1 MTRMRTLTLSLATA
15 ALTFAL
21 ATSLHS
27 QAPAVAKS
35 PLQQL
40 QEMKT
45 KNQALIEQ
53 QAAALQKLDAIQKEA
68 EQVKFLAKR
77 T

>member
-1 MTRMRTLTLSLATA
+1 MKTLTISALAVA
-15 ALTFAL
+15 CTFAL
-21 ATSLHS
+21 TAHLHS

-35 PLQQL
+35 PLQHL
-40 QEMKT
+40 QEIKV
-45 KNQALIEQ
+45 KNKELIDRQ
-53 QAAALQKLDAIQKEA
+53 TGALQKLDTVQKEA

>member
-1 MTRMRTLTLSLATA
+1 MNPMKTLTLSLATA

-21 ATSLHS
+21 VASVYS

-45 KNQALIEQ
+45 KNQALIEK
-53 QAAALQKLDAIQKEA
+53 QAGALQKLEVIQKEA

>member
-1 MTRMRTLTLSLATA
+1 MIPMKTLTISLVAACTL
-15 ALTFAL
+15 ALTAH
-21 ATSLHS
+21 LHS
-27 QAPAVAKS
+27 QAPGAPKS

-40 QEMKT
+40 QDVKK
-45 KNQALIEQ
+45 KNQELLEKQ
-53 QAAALQKLDAIQKEA
+53 GAALQKLEAIQKEA

>member
-1 MTRMRTLTLSLATA
+1 MNPMKTLTLSVLAA
-15 ALTFAL
+15 GFTFAL
-21 ATSLHS
+21 TAHLHS

-40 QEMKT
+40 QEMQV
-45 KNQALIEQ
+45 KNKELIEKQ
-53 QAAALQKLDAIQKEA
+53 TATLQKLDALQKDA

>member
-1 MTRMRTLTLSLATA
+1 MIPMKTLTLSLATA

-21 ATSLHS
+21 TASLHS

-40 QEMKT
+40 QDLKK
-45 KNQALIEQ
+45 KNQELIERQ
-53 QAAALQKLDAIQKEA
+53 TGALQKLDTIQKEA

>member
-1 MTRMRTLTLSLATA
+1 MNPMKTLTLSALVAGCML
-15 ALTFAL
+15 ALTAH
-21 ATSLHS
+21 LHS
-27 QAPAVAKS
+27 QAPGVPKP

-40 QEMKT
+40 QEIKL
-45 KNQALIEQ
+45 KNQELLEK
-53 QAAALQKLDAIQKEA
+53 QAAALQKLEAIQKEA

>member
-1 MTRMRTLTLSLATA
+1 MNPMKTLTLSVLTA
-15 ALTFAL
+15 AALCAL
-21 ATSLHS
+21 APHLHS
-27 QAPAVAKS
+27 QAPVAPKT

-40 QEMKT
+40 QEMQE
-45 KNQALIEQ
+45 KNKALIERQ
-53 QAAALQKLDAIQKEA
+53 TGALQKLDALQKEA

>member
-1 MTRMRTLTLSLATA
+1 MKTLTIS
-15 ALTFAL
+15 AL
-21 ATSLHS
+21 AAVCTFTLTAHLHS
-27 QAPAVAKS
+27 QAPAAAKS

-40 QEMKT
+40 QDMKV
-45 KNQALIEQ
+45 KNKELIDRQ
-53 QAAALQKLDAIQKEA
+53 TGALQKLDVIQKEA